1 MLAFIGSIKD
11 ELLNTEELSAELI
24 IRLNQDYP
32 GVLEKKYQII
42 ADQDPYVV
50 LERIARSRH
59 CLLRGNELDT
69 EKAALLML
77 DDFRSGRLGRLTLE
91 YPQEM

>member
-1 MLAFIGSIKD
+1 M
-11 ELLNTEELSAELI
+11 I